1 MTAPTPEATP
11 RETPTGTPVAAN
23 VKSRVA
29 VVKLGGSLMGS
40 DALDAL
46 LAQVVAC
53 PVPVVIVPGGGLF
66 ADAVRAAQA
75 RLGFSDGLA
84 HRLAL
89 DAMGAFA
96 EVLAERLGG
105 APIHAEAAVA
115 AAAARSSRPVLWT
128 PSNWRAGVPGI
139 PESWA
144 LTSDSAALIVA
155 RAIGAATLV
164 LVKSAEPAADDD
176 PTRLRPDIL
185 DAAFPGFLAAEAL
198 PDAAGKAEPQTAPG
212 LAAPQMDRAGRAPI
226 VRLVGPRDWPRL
238 AEALAEPETSLGQR
252 VTPADF
258 APPTRDDRVQPRDAR
273 DEDAT
278 PAGRTG
284 NPDMTR

>member
-1 MTAPTPEATP
+1 MTGPTPSAP
-11 RETPTGTPVAAN
+11 ARAPSADTPVAAN

-46 LAQVVAC
+46 IARIVAC

-66 ADAVRAAQA
+66 ADAVRVAQA
-75 RLGFSDGLA
+75 RLGFSDSLA

-96 EVLAERLGG
+96 EVLAERFGD
-105 APIHAEAAVA
+105 APIHAEAAAA
-115 AAAARSSRPVLWT
+115 AAAARPGRPMLWT

-155 RAIGAATLV
+155 RTIHADTLV
-164 LVKSAEPAADDD
+164 LVKSAEAASDADPA
-176 PTRLRPDIL
+176 RLRPDIL
-185 DAAFPGFLAAEAL
+185 DTAFPSFLAAEGVPGAE
-198 PDAAGKAEPQTAPG
+198 GKAEPHAAPG
-212 LAAPQMDRAGRAPI
+212 LATPARTPVGQSPT
-226 VRLVGPRDWPRL
+226 VRVVGPRDWPRL
-238 AEALAEPETSLGQR
+238 AEALSEPEAPIGWH

-258 APPTRDDRVQPRDAR
+258 AASTGDATVRSADAR
-273 DEDAT
+273 DNAAT
-278 PAGRTG
+278 PAGRT
-284 NPDMTR
+284 